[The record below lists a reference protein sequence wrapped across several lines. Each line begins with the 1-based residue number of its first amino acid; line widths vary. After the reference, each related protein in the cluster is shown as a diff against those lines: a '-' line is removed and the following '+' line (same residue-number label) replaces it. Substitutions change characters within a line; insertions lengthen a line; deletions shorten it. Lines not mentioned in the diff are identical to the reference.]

1 MKEVIMEWF
10 DDLKDYFRKMR
21 KRNEESRAMSRQREV
36 RSRIRLKISDD
47 GEVLIVINNAGN
59 ETAIRKLADNETVKD
74 VKAMIRQ
81 VTEVAV
87 SNSTATQR

>member
-21 KRNEESRAMSRQREV
+21 KRNEENRAVSRQREV
-36 RSRIRLKISDD
+36 RRRIRLKISED
-47 GEVLIVINNAGN
+47 GEILIVINNAGN
-59 ETAIRKLADNETVKD
+59 ETAIRKFADNETVKD
-74 VKAMIRQ
+74 VKATIKR

-87 SNSTATQR
+87 SNSTTTSR

>member
-47 GEVLIVINNAGN
+47 VEVLIVINNAGN
-59 ETAIRKLADNETVKD
+59 ETAIRKFADNETIKD
-74 VKAMIRQ
+74 VKATIKQ

-87 SNSTATQR
+87 NNSTAIHR